1 MAGAAARL
9 LDGVTGD
16 VYGAGIEVA
25 QVVVWFA
32 IIASVERGWAT
43 ALVGL

>member
-1 MAGAAARL
+1 ML
-9 LDGVTGD
+9 EGVTGD

-32 IIASVERGWAT
+32 IIAAVERGWAA
-43 ALVGL
+43 ALIGG